1 MRNELVLPWSCL
13 RVILRRRPPKKMD
26 LFEHFW
32 HLSLNQNLVTWSL
45 PIYPLYGWTA
55 ENSRSLLELTE
66 NTEESFGYI
75 HPLLNE
81 HKLTFS
87 PQIIQHFEY
96 SWNKINSTN
105 SKKVNEVYFPNS
117 ECLTMH
123 LTTLPRFTDLT
134 KWEPWST
141 SLTKMGGPPKF
152 PVGVRIDYM
161 EEFCSL
167 NWKNFKSW
175 TSRYFQLPP

>member
-1 MRNELVLPWSCL
+1 MRNELVLLWSCL

-96 SWNKINSTN
+96 SWNKINSSN

-117 ECLTMH
+117 EFWSVWPCIWQH
-123 LTTLPRFTDLT
+123 YQGSTDLT
-134 KWEPWST
+134 KWEPWSK
-141 SLTKMGGPPKF
+141 SLTEMG
-152 PVGVRIDYM
+152 V
-161 EEFCSL
+161 
-167 NWKNFKSW
+167 
-175 TSRYFQLPP
+175 SRNSP

>member
-96 SWNKINSTN
+96 SWNKINS
-105 SKKVNEVYFPNS
+105 SKLKKVDGEYFPNLKLPKV
-117 ECLTMH
+117 ECT
-123 LTTLPRFTDLT
+123 
-134 KWEPWST
+134 
-141 SLTKMGGPPKF
+141 
-152 PVGVRIDYM
+152 VGNQ
-161 EEFCSL
+161 S
-167 NWKNFKSW
+167 S
-175 TSRYFQLPP
+175 SRSFQLNIWHPNLKNDF